1 MLIGG
6 NIIILKPSFRA
17 IQKNL
22 ISLKK
27 RLVSLYSLHYLKPY
41 NLIAKGMP
49 STKIWKTNFRW
60 LAQSQSQWAFR
71 CNRSPCLR
79 PKLCNNRL
87 YSKTNK
93 QYQTTTISGIIDF
106 SKVAHTPSA
115 LHVTDIITFRVS
127 RRKLKGRQ
135 RVNESVVKN
144 FFVWDKK
151 ELACLHPHLST
162 KIWRWIKSSTLTQ

>member
-6 NIIILKPSFRA
+6 NIIILKPSFRG

-27 RLVSLYSLHYLKPY
+27 RLESIYSLYYLKPY
-41 NLIAKGMP
+41 NLLAKGMP
-49 STKIWKTNFRW
+49 SAKIWKTNFRW

-71 CNRSPCLR
+71 SNRSRRLR
-79 PKLCNNRL
+79 SELCNNRL

-93 QYQTTTISGIIDF
+93 QYQTSTVSRIIDF

-115 LHVTDIITFRVS
+115 LLVTEIITFRVS

-135 RVNESVVKN
+135 LSERKCPQK
-144 FFVWDKK
+144 FF
-151 ELACLHPHLST
+151 CMG
-162 KIWRWIKSSTLTQ
+162 